1 MRCADLDFEIAGVKL
16 DFCEQNRPLVVLSI
30 YRSTSGS
37 FDKFLELV
45 IGCLN
50 LVFEQ
55 HNYTL
60 LYFWG
65 RF

>member
-16 DFCEQNRPLVVLSI
+16 DLFEQSRPLVVLSI
-30 YRSTSGS
+30 YRLTSGS

-45 IGCLN
+45 IGLCLN

-55 HNYTL
+55 HSL
-60 LYFWG
+60 ACFWG